1 MIMRFWWTNKE
12 DDAAIEKVADKWLK
26 WTKKESSKRGIL
38 YPFTYI
44 NYASKHQDVYGE
56 TLSKENMSKMLAI
69 QSTYDE
75 DLKFSKLVPGGFKLP
90 KQH

>member
-12 DDAAIEKVADKWLK
+12 DDEAIEAVADEWLQ
-26 WTKKESSKRGIL
+26 WTKDEASKRGIL

-56 TLSKENMSKMLAI
+56 TLTDENLSKMLEV

-75 DLKFSKLVPGGFKLP
+75 GLKFSKLVPGGFKLP
-90 KQH
+90 TQ